1 MKFNF
6 KIHYTTKDGSDDYF
20 VASGDT
26 IEEIQEVATKGV
38 EQRNGQDPW
47 SEEVAA

>member
-20 VASGDT
+20 APSHLMKFST
-26 IEEIQEVATKGV
+26 TV
-38 EQRNGQDPW
+38 ENLENNKKDG
-47 SEEVAA
+47 